1 MAHSTGKAKS
11 ILSESFVEN
20 ISKLNEDDL
29 NSLVVK
35 ELQKTKALKEEM
47 ANDERLIAAQQ
58 ICSDLKAGYTSV
70 IKLGNEKV
78 KYIMEKIAEL
88 QGEGQ
93 ED

>member
-20 ISKLNEDDL
+20 INSLNEDDL
-29 NSLVVK
+29 GALVVK
-35 ELQKTKALKEEM
+35 ELQKIRDLKEEM
-47 ANDERLIAAQQ
+47 NNDERLTAAQQ
-58 ICSDLKAGYTSV
+58 VVSDLKGGYTSV
-70 IKLGNEKV
+70 IKLSNEKIR
-78 KYIMEKIAEL
+78 YIMDKIAEI